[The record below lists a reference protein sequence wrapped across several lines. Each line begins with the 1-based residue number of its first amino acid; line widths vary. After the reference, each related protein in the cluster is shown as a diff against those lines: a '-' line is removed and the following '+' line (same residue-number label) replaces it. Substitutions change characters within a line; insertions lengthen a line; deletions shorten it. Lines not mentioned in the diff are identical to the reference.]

1 MQFRQGKP
9 PLGVLFDCDMG
20 NRIDD
25 ALALAILY
33 GLDGKGEA
41 RMVSISVSKSNL
53 KAAALA
59 ESIGRF
65 YAGAVTGAFAA
76 IGRTLPIGMNDD
88 GKMAGETPMLTVP
101 LAKRTPA
108 GKPVY
113 EHGIY
118 HHYDTADAAA
128 LLRNALTSQQDQNC
142 VMICA
147 GPATNLTRAM
157 SLPGVPEMIVKK
169 ARSLVIMGGAYPDGG
184 PEFNIKADI
193 PAAKKLFAE
202 WPGQIVASGFELG
215 EKLMFPAESIEKD
228 FAWSPNHPVADAY
241 RAYQQM
247 PYDTPTWDMTAAL
260 YAIRPQ
266 ENYFKLSPPGTIQ
279 VFDDGRTKFTAS
291 ENGRHRYLIFDPE
304 QKDRIVKTYIE
315 LASAKP
321 VERRRQ
327 PFRVQQQQQ
336 QNQQK
341 KQAEPPKPQAQPE
354 E

>member
-1 MQFRQGKP
+1 MQFRQQGKP
-9 PLGVLFDCDMG
+9 PLGVIFDCDMG
-20 NRIDD
+20 NSIDD
-25 ALALAILY
+25 ALALALLY

-59 ESIGRF
+59 EAIGRF
-65 YAGAVTGAFAA
+65 YGGAVTGAFAA
-76 IGRTLPIGMNDD
+76 VGRTLPIGLNDD
-88 GKMAGETPMLTVP
+88 GKMAEETPMLTVP
-101 LAKRTPA
+101 LAKKTPK
-108 GKPVY
+108 GQPVY

-118 HHYDTADAAA
+118 HPYDTADAAA
-128 LLRNALTSQQDQNC
+128 LVRNALTSQHDQNC
-142 VMICA
+142 VVVCA

-157 SLPGVPEMIVKK
+157 SLPGVPEMITKK
-169 ARSLVIMGGAYPDGG
+169 AKSLVIMGGAYPEGG
-184 PEFNIKADI
+184 PEFNIKSDI

-215 EKLMFPAESIEKD
+215 EKLMFPGESIEKD
-228 FAWSPNHPVADAY
+228 FAWSPNHPVVDAY
-241 RAYQQM
+241 RAYKAM
-247 PYDTPTWDMTAAL
+247 PYDTPTWDLTAAL

-291 ENGRHRYLIFDPE
+291 ESGRHRYLIFDPE

-321 VERRRQ
+321 VERRR
-327 PFRVQQQQQ
+327 PFRTLPQQQ
-336 QNQQK
+336 QQK
-341 KQAEPPKPQAQPE
+341 KQAEPPKPEAQPQE
-354 E
+354 